1 MIRFLGFLGF
11 IRCLGFI
18 RFLGFIGFIGFLGFE
33 PLALAGAA
41 IPDQAVFRSQVDTV
55 LLDVL
60 ATDRGGVVSNLR
72 AADFEVRDNGVVQ
85 TLTHVSNEVAPLGV
99 FLLLDTSGSL
109 TPRELDHLRQG
120 AAAVASTLRA
130 EDELRLITFSH
141 FVTLHGLVD
150 SDALTRI
157 FNRLEPLGE
166 TALHDALTAGFR
178 LSERQDTK
186 RPVVIAFSDGAD
198 TASWM
203 TEKHVDDA
211 ARRSWAAFFAATPR
225 AAAVPIFGDL
235 ASLTGGVTLTLD
247 ADFTNLPETFLQILE
262 RVRQRYLLAFTPTSN
277 AAGWHALD
285 VRVKKSNVKVVARR
299 GYLRR

>member
-1 MIRFLGFLGF
+1 M
-11 IRCLGFI
+11 
-18 RFLGFIGFIGFLGFE
+18 
-33 PLALAGAA
+33 P
-41 IPDQAVFRSQVDTV
+41 
-55 LLDVL
+55 
-60 ATDRGGVVSNLR
+60 NLR

-85 TLTHVSNEVAPLGV
+85 TLTLVSGEVAPLGV

-109 TPRELDHLRQG
+109 SPRELDHLRQG

-130 EDELRLITFSH
+130 DDELRLITFSH

-150 SDALTRI
+150 SDALARI
-157 FNRLEPLGE
+157 FGRLEPLGE

-203 TEKHVDDA
+203 TEKNVDDA
-211 ARRSWAAFFAATPR
+211 ARQSWAAFFAATPR

-247 ADFTNLPETFLQILE
+247 ADFANLPETFLQILE
-262 RVRQRYLLAFTPTSN
+262 RVRQRYLLAFTPSSN
-277 AAGWHALD
+277 AGGWHALD
-285 VRVKKSNVKVVARR
+285 VRVKRSNVKVVARR